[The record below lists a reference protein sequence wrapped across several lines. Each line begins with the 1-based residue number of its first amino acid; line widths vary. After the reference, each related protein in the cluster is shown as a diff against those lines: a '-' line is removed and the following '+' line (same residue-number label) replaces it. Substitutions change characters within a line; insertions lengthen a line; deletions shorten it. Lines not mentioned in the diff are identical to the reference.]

1 MEMMI
6 RNGIIL
12 MEITNSVISAA
23 AAAIRDPGF
32 FCQLPRA
39 KAFNNTTDDL
49 RCEDECGKLISCLE
63 NPEVQLFNCKST
75 LSFEMH
81 FELL

>member
-12 MEITNSVISAA
+12 MEITNSVISGA

-32 FCQLPRA
+32 FHQLPRA
-39 KAFNNTTDDL
+39 KAFNNTTDEEWGW
-49 RCEDECGKLISCLE
+49 RRGECEDGDENGDEENGIEWIILPTPKGK
-63 NPEVQLFNCKST
+63 
-75 LSFEMH
+75 SFQ
-81 FELL
+81 